1 MILLKETPFYAE
13 KGGQVA
19 DIGTISAEKGLFTV
33 TDCQS
38 PYSGVIAHKGKV
50 SEGLFRV
57 GDVVTASIDEPR
69 RLLIAAHH
77 TATHLLHWALQ
88 QILGEHIRQAGS
100 LVEPNR
106 LRFDFNHHKGL
117 SDEELKQI
125 EDLVNEKIRE
135 NQSVSTYEISYDEA
149 QGRDDIKQFFGEKY
163 GSHVRV
169 VDIHFSKELCGGTH
183 AYHVGMLGYFRI
195 TKESSIASGVRR
207 IEASCGKAAEEFV
220 RQEEEILENAAALL
234 KAKPANLEQRIR
246 QLLDEQLQMKA
257 EMKMLKKGQLKTL
270 SDELAA
276 QAKEGLL
283 SAIVDVDGEDLGD
296 LADGV
301 MQKMQSG
308 VVVLALT
315 LDGRVQVAI
324 RVSPDYIEKGIQAGA
339 LIKEISP
346 KIGGGGGGKPGS
358 AQAGGKNPA
367 GIDEAF
373 ALIKNRVKS

>member
-1 MILLKETPFYAE
+1 
-13 KGGQVA
+13 
-19 DIGTISAEKGLFTV
+19 
-33 TDCQS
+33 
-38 PYSGVIAHKGKV
+38 
-50 SEGLFRV
+50 
-57 GDVVTASIDEPR
+57 
-69 RLLIAAHH
+69 
-77 TATHLLHWALQ
+77 
-88 QILGEHIRQAGS
+88 
-100 LVEPNR
+100 
-106 LRFDFNHHKGL
+106 
-117 SDEELKQI
+117 
-125 EDLVNEKIRE
+125 
-135 NQSVSTYEISYDEA
+135 
-149 QGRDDIKQFFGEKY
+149 
-163 GSHVRV
+163 
-169 VDIHFSKELCGGTH
+169 
-183 AYHVGMLGYFRI
+183 
-195 TKESSIASGVRR
+195 
-207 IEASCGKAAEEFV
+207 
-220 RQEEEILENAAALL
+220 
-234 KAKPANLEQRIR
+234 
-246 QLLDEQLQMKA
+246 MKA